1 MGNGGEREC
10 GIIHKVTQTLYF
22 DTYCSEEVVDIAS
35 VLCTSFHEECVG
47 ILSKRFASGSGHLQ
61 LAQNKGLIHR

>member
-1 MGNGGEREC
+1 MVYTKL
-10 GIIHKVTQTLYF
+10 HKHFF

-35 VLCTSFHEECVG
+35 VLCTGFHEECVG

-61 LAQNKGLIHR
+61 LPQ